1 LKRDFRKK
9 KLEKKKIKI
18 EKREKRHYYHL
29 VDKSPWPLIVS
40 IGVFFFT
47 MCIGLYTTRMEYSL
61 VGVYWN
67 LIVILIVMY
76 NWWAD
81 VNIESTFLGA
91 HTKIVVRGLWLGFL
105 LFMASEVMIFFS
117 FFLELFSL

>member
-1 LKRDFRKK
+1 
-9 KLEKKKIKI
+9 
-18 EKREKRHYYHL
+18 
-29 VDKSPWPLIVS
+29 
-40 IGVFFFT
+40 